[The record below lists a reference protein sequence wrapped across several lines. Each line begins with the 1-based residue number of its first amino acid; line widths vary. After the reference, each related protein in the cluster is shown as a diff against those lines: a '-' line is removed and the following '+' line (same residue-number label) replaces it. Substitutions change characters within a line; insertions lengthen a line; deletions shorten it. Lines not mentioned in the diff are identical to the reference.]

1 MSRTSLAKWLSPCLQ
16 TKRLRFESRYCHLGS
31 SFKSQLEI
39 QLYEEKKSLK
49 NLYVNELFE
58 RF

>member
-1 MSRTSLAKWLSPCLQ
+1 MLRTSLAKWLSVCLQ
-16 TKRLRFESRYCHLGS
+16 TKRLWFESRYCHLGS
-31 SFKSQLEI
+31 SFKLQLGI
-39 QLYEEKKSLK
+39 QLYEEKKKLK